1 MAASLSA
8 AELHSVHSGEHTMAL
23 LHCGTCAVVPG
34 CVNRA
39 AACLLLP
46 SCKTVSAPPL
56 TRVWSA
62 VNNTHRPGLSD
73 RSTRLENKPGTQF
86 ACDVI
91 KERRQPEEVQSGSSV
106 MQRLKVA
113 LSVRGRIYSSF
124 HAFPGL
130 RGQQESSALV
140 NPLE

>member
-1 MAASLSA
+1 MAAGLSA
-8 AELHSVHSGEHTMAL
+8 AELHAVHCGEHTMAL
-23 LHCGTCAVVPG
+23 LHCGTCAVALGRVS
-34 CVNRA
+34 RA
-39 AACLLLP
+39 AACPLLP
-46 SCKTVSAPPL
+46 PAKQSLHPPL

-62 VNNTHRPGLSD
+62 ANNTHRPGLSD
-73 RSTRLENKPGTQF
+73 KSTRHKNKPDTQF

-91 KERRQPEEVQSGSSV
+91 KVRRQPEEVQSGSSV

>member
-1 MAASLSA
+1 MAAGPSA
-8 AELHSVHSGEHTMAL
+8 VELHAVHGGEHTMAL
-23 LHCGTCAVVPG
+23 LHCGTCAVALG
-34 CVNRA
+34 RVNRA
-39 AACLLLP
+39 TACLFFLPPAKQFLPLLSP
-46 SCKTVSAPPL
+46 DCGPLRTTRTGLASPTEARDTKTNP
-56 TRVWSA
+56 
-62 VNNTHRPGLSD
+62 
-73 RSTRLENKPGTQF
+73 TQF

-130 RGQQESSALV
+130 RGQQESSALA